1 MELHIILAGSNAAA
15 LRDAEAFL
23 LKRSL
28 KRITVVS
35 QQSKVLSLLQQLT
48 VEERRKTVVIA
59 QVS

>member
-1 MELHIILAGSNAAA
+1 MELHIILAGSNAAD